1 MTEKFVGAGKR
12 ILVTGASGFIGTS
25 LCSNLAMS
33 GFCVR
38 GVSRSSSNL
47 NIIYKDMISVG
58 EIDGLTSW
66 DQALCDVD
74 TIVHLAGRAHILK
87 ESINFPL
94 DEYIRINVK
103 GTRNLAL
110 SAVKHGVKRLVFI
123 SSISVNGKFTSS
135 ESKFFASD
143 VPNPHNNYSL
153 SKFMAEKELFS
164 VAKNTNLEIVII
176 RPPLVYGPNV
186 KANFGNMM
194 TWLFKEIPLPFG
206 CIKNKRSLVSI
217 DNLVDLIITCIG
229 HPEAANEIF
238 LVSDG
243 EDISTPDLLNRLIS
257 FLGKKSFVFPF
268 NTYLLKIF
276 FIALGK
282 KSLFHQLFS
291 SLQVD
296 ISETKKK
303 LNWSPA
309 SCVDESLK
317 KTAQFFLNSKVP

>member
-1 MTEKFVGAGKR
+1 VGAGKR
-12 ILVTGASGFIGTS
+12 VLVTGASGFIGTS

-33 GFCVR
+33 GFRVR

-87 ESINFPL
+87 ESIDCPL

-103 GTRNLAL
+103 GAKNLAL
-110 SAVKHGVKRLVFI
+110 SAVQHGVRRLVFI
-123 SSISVNGKFTSS
+123 SSIGVNGNFTSN
-135 ESKFFASD
+135 ESRFFSSD
-143 VPNPHNNYSL
+143 VPNPHNDYSL
-153 SKFMAEKELFS
+153 SKFMAETELFS

-194 TWLFKEIPLPFG
+194 TLLFKEIPLPFG
-206 CIKNKRSLVSI
+206 SIKNKRSLVSI
-217 DNLVDLIITCIG
+217 DNLVDLIITCIV
-229 HPEAANEIF
+229 HPNAENEVF

-243 EDISTPDLLNRLIS
+243 EDVSTPDLLNRLIG

-268 NTYLLKIF
+268 NTYILKICL
-276 FIALGK
+276 IALGK
-282 KSLFHQLFS
+282 KSLFHQLCS
-291 SLQVD
+291 CLQVD
-296 ISETKKK
+296 INETKKK
-303 LNWSPA
+303 LDWSPVV
-309 SCVDESLK
+309 SIDESLK
-317 KTAQFFLNSKVP
+317 MTAKAFLNSKDL